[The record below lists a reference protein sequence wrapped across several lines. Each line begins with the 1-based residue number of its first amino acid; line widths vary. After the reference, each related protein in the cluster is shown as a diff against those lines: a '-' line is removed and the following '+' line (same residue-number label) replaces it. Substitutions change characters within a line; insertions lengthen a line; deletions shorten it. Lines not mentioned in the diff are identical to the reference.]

1 MKTRVFN
8 LLILD
13 ESGSMSSIEK
23 QAVDSVNETLQSVRL
38 AQRKYEDQEHYVS
51 FVTFNSDGIKTVI
64 DRAEALTA
72 EDITSDQF
80 NPAYL
85 TPLYDAIGQSVTELK
100 KSVAE
105 TDKVLVTIITDG
117 YENASTE
124 YNKESVKAL
133 TDKLGKQ
140 GWTFAYIGAN
150 QDAVKVSNSLGI
162 SNAMNFEAT
171 SQGVSIMCRKLGL
184 SRERWFSRV
193 AENDEKA
200 NEDFFDED

>member
-23 QAVDSVNETLQSVRL
+23 QAVDSVNETLQSVRS
-38 AQRKYEDQEHYVS
+38 AQQKYEDQEHFVS
-51 FVTFNSDGIKTVI
+51 FVTFNSDGIKTVL
-64 DRAEALTA
+64 DRAEALKA

-80 NPAYL
+80 NPACC

-105 TDKVLVTIITDG
+105 NDKVLVTIITDG
-117 YENASTE
+117 YENASKE
-124 YNKESVKAL
+124 YNQASVKAL
-133 TDKLGKQ
+133 TEKLGKE

-150 QDAVKVSNSLGI
+150 QDAVAVSNSLGI
-162 SNAMNFEAT
+162 SNAMDFEAT
-171 SQGVSIMCRKLGL
+171 PQGFSILSRKLGL